1 MNAVSRLAR
10 RAEKDL
16 DDLPPALAAKAQE
29 IIERL
34 DSEPHIGKKL
44 FGPLQGRRSA
54 RLGRS
59 HRIIYTMTREGIV
72 VLTISHRRDAYR

>member
-1 MNAVSRLAR
+1 MAKLAR

-16 DDLPPALAAKAQE
+16 NDLPEALAVKAKE
-29 IIERL
+29 IIRRL
-34 DSEPHIGKKL
+34 DHEPHLGKKL
-44 FGPLQGRRSA
+44 SGPLQGKRST

-59 HRIIYTMTREGIV
+59 HRIIYTASEGQVI

>member
-1 MNAVSRLAR
+1 LAR

-16 DDLPPALAAKAQE
+16 NALPEALAVKAKE
-29 IIERL
+29 IIRRL
-34 DSEPHIGKKL
+34 DQEPRLGKKL
-44 FGPLQGRRSA
+44 SGPLQGKRST

-59 HRIIYTMTREGIV
+59 HRIIYTASEGQVI

>member
-1 MNAVSRLAR
+1 MAKLAR

-16 DDLPPALAAKAQE
+16 NRLPEALAAKARE
-29 IIERL
+29 IIRHL
-34 DSEPHIGKKL
+34 DQEPHLGKKL
-44 FGPLQGRRSA
+44 AGPLEGKRSA

-59 HRIIYTMTREGIV
+59 HRIIYTASEGQII

>member
-1 MNAVSRLAR
+1 MAKLAR

-16 DDLPPALAAKAQE
+16 NALPEALADKAKE
-29 IIERL
+29 IIRRL
-34 DSEPHIGKKL
+34 DQEPHLGKKL
-44 FGPLQGRRSA
+44 AGPLQGKRST

-59 HRIIYTMTREGIV
+59 HRIIYTASEGQVI

>member
-1 MNAVSRLAR
+1 MAKLAR

-16 DDLPPALAAKAQE
+16 NHLPEALAAKARE
-29 IIERL
+29 ITRRL
-34 DSEPHIGKKL
+34 DQEPHLGRKL
-44 FGPLQGRRSA
+44 AGPLQEKRAA

-59 HRIIYTMTREGIV
+59 HRIIYTATEGQII

>member
-1 MNAVSRLAR
+1 MNHVARLTR

-16 DDLPPALAAKAQE
+16 ADLPPTLAVKATE

-44 FGPLQGRRSA
+44 LGPLQGRRSA

-59 HRIIYTMTREGIV
+59 HRIIYTASGGEIV
-72 VLTISHRRDAYR
+72 VLTITHRRDAYR

>member
-1 MNAVSRLAR
+1 MAKLAR

-16 DDLPPALAAKAQE
+16 NRLPEALATKARE
-29 IIERL
+29 IIRRL
-34 DSEPHIGKKL
+34 DQEPHLGRKL
-44 FGPLQGRRSA
+44 AGPLQGKRAA

-59 HRIIYTMTREGIV
+59 HRIIYTASEGQVI